1 MPGKIT
7 RGEVIEVNLD
17 PTVGTEVKKTRPCVV
32 VQNDIGNK
40 FSPRT
45 MIVPVTDA
53 EHLAKPFPV
62 CVPLPKGSGG
72 LSKNSVAL
80 CDQIR
85 AVDESRIVKTL
96 GRLVPPLMEKI
107 DIALKISLGLK

>member
-1 MPGKIT
+1 MPGKVT

-32 VQNDIGNK
+32 VQNDVGNK

-45 MIVPVTDA
+45 IVVPVTDA
-53 EHLAKPFPV
+53 EHVAKTFPV
-62 CVPLPKGSGG
+62 CVRLPRGSGG
-72 LSKNSVAL
+72 LSKASVAL

-85 AVDESRIVKTL
+85 AVDESRILRTL
-96 GRLVPPLMEKI
+96 GRLMPPLMDEI
-107 DIALKISLGLK
+107 DVALKISLGLK